1 VIAAA
6 RAATAHLLRQGAT
19 VIVAVT
25 HEDMLDDVNL
35 AAAIPRIDLVVGGHD
50 HLLQQATVGH
60 TLITKSESD
69 AHYLGVTTV
78 AVGPG
83 GRVRSMV
90 ERDYLIDPSSA
101 TPDPAMAA
109 LVKSYESRLSAQ
121 FNVVIGHTTVP
132 LDAREITVRQKES
145 PLGDLIADAMRAYA
159 GTDVALMNG
168 GGIRTD
174 AVYPAG
180 PITRKAIIAFLPF
193 GNALVSVKI
202 TGAALKAALE
212 NGVSQV
218 EAGAG
223 RFPQVSGLRFT
234 WSRHRPVG
242 ARILT
247 VTING
252 QPLSATQIYTV
263 ATNDYMLGGG
273 DGYTALAGGQVIITP
288 NGGPLLATVV
298 LDAVHKAGAIAPST
312 DGRITEMQ

>member
-1 VIAAA
+1 
-6 RAATAHLLRQGAT
+6 
-19 VIVAVT
+19 
-25 HEDMLDDVNL
+25 
-35 AAAIPRIDLVVGGHD
+35 
-50 HLLQQATVGH
+50 
-60 TLITKSESD
+60 
-69 AHYLGVTTV
+69 
-78 AVGPG
+78 
-83 GRVRSMV
+83 
-90 ERDYLIDPSSA
+90 
-101 TPDPAMAA
+101 
-109 LVKSYESRLSAQ
+109 
-121 FNVVIGHTTVP
+121 
-132 LDAREITVRQKES
+132 
-145 PLGDLIADAMRAYA
+145 MRAYA